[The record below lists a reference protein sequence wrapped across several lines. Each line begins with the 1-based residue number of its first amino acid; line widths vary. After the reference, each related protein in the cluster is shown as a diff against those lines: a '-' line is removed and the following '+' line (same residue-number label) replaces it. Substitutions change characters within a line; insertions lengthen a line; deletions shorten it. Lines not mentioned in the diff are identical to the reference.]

1 LPRVVARRALSGDR
15 TQSIS
20 QSINQFIYGVNTSY
34 DDYNRIK
41 VKCSPY
47 SIAPVSVGLSLSCC
61 TYVFHRCRFV
71 LAFSVLAYWSLT
83 SLNITQMISDN
94 ETSSVIFWVSFI
106 RGRRA
111 GESISDG
118 RRQVRGRSV
127 CFGKKSDGSVAVW
140 RHSCRRQRGPLRLL

>member
-1 LPRVVARRALSGDR
+1 MNNLPRVVARRALSGDR

-34 DDYNRIK
+34 DDYNGIK

-94 ETSSVIFWVSFI
+94 ETSSVIFWVSFFT
-106 RGRRA
+106 RSPGGRVYF
-111 GESISDG
+111 GWTTPSTQVISLL
-118 RRQVRGRSV
+118 R
-127 CFGKKSDGSVAVW
+127 KKI
-140 RHSCRRQRGPLRLL
+140 